1 MIFDAHHY
9 VPVLKVKRGEKK
21 ALGQVSSAVRAKVT
35 PLLEIVERTADK
47 TLENH
52 LRTAFSG
59 LATSVQAFGRCFI
72 DTHEI
77 ASDGPDGAAA
87 VFEMAVCSGI
97 IFTPVTGINRS
108 ADTAAALKYGLQG
121 VALRLD
127 RSDFEAGR
135 LAAGVLKFLSR
146 HHLDPENVD
155 LIIDLGAVDKLVSY
169 GVKRLATS
177 FLKEV
182 PDHKRWRTFTLSA
195 SAFPSSMGVVGRS
208 SHVFIER
215 ADWIAWR
222 DSLYGYRTKI
232 SRLPTYSDG
241 GIQNPKGVEGFNPK
255 TMQVSACIRYTK
267 NDSWLLIKGESTRRT
282 AASEQ
287 FPLLAKQI
295 VSGRLHKYYY
305 GAHHCEGC
313 AGMRACAM
321 GLGGYGSAEAW
332 RRLGTIHHITTV
344 VQELDAL
351 AWP

>member
-21 ALGQVSSAVRAKVT
+21 ALELLSSAVRAKVT

-47 TLENH
+47 TLEEH

-59 LATSVQAFGRCFI
+59 LATAVQAFDRCFI
-72 DTHEI
+72 DTREI
-77 ASDGPDGAAA
+77 ASDGAA
-87 VFEMAVCSGI
+87 VVFKLAVDSGI

-108 ADTAAALKYGLQG
+108 ADNTAAALKFGLQG

-127 RSDFEAGR
+127 RGDFEAGR
-135 LAAGVLKFLSR
+135 LTASVLKFLSQ
-146 HHLDPENVD
+146 HHLVPEKVD

-169 GVKRLATS
+169 GVERLAIS

-195 SAFPSSMGVVGRS
+195 NAFPSSMGVVERD
-208 SHVFIER
+208 SHIFIER

-222 DSLYGYRTKI
+222 DGLYRQRTKLA
-232 SRLPTYSDG
+232 RLPTYSDG
-241 GIQNPKGVEGFNPK
+241 GIQNPKGVEGFNPQI
-255 TMQVSACIRYTK
+255 MQVSASIRYAT

-282 AASEQ
+282 VPSEQ
-287 FPLLAKQI
+287 FPLLAQKI
-295 VSGRLHKYYY
+295 VNNPLRKHYY
-305 GAHHCEGC
+305 GTHHCKGC
-313 AGMRACAM
+313 ACIEACAK
-321 GLGGYGSAEAW
+321 GSGGYGSAEAW

-351 AWP
+351 SWP